1 MPRTAKLLALA
12 LVTALASTG
21 CVGKGKNAPT
31 TSSTASVTV
40 NNRAFIDVDVFALT
54 GGSTRARLGSVS
66 ASGTGT
72 FRIPA
77 AVVGAGRDLRF
88 LVDPVGSDRQ
98 GVSFNIYV
106 RPGQRVTLTVPSS
119 IGN

>member
-1 MPRTAKLLALA
+1 MPRAAKLLVLVLA
-12 LVTALASTG
+12 TALGSTG
-21 CVGKGKNAPT
+21 CVGKGKNAPGPQT
-31 TSSTASVTV
+31 FASVTV
-40 NNRAFIDVDVFALT
+40 NNHAFMDVDVFALT
-54 GGSTRARLGSVS
+54 GSSTRARLGSVS

-88 LVDPVGSDRQ
+88 MVDPVGSSRQ

-106 RPGQRVTLTVPSS
+106 RPGQRVTLTVPAS